1 MGSFKKRKVASVI
14 EQDIK
19 ELELFDSIVKTKR
32 VSKDE
37 FYQRGN
43 QFNNHPT
50 HGYGD
55 KRLEYDSDW
64 RGYPIP
70 KTSTNKA
77 KVKVSTQPVKNVK
90 FSDLEINAIVTA
102 VDAINLLIKKHNDY
116 GPKNISDA
124 PGGPLTGLAVR
135 LHDKVARLSNLVTN
149 NKKPSNESLEDTFVD
164 ILNYAVIGLL
174 VLKDKWDK

>member
-1 MGSFKKRKVASVI
+1 MGRFKKRKVASVI

-37 FYQRGN
+37 LYQRGN
-43 QFNNHPT
+43 QFNNHEAY
-50 HGYGD
+50 GYGN

-70 KTSTNKA
+70 KTSTNKT
-77 KVKVSTQPVKNVK
+77 KVTVTTKPVKDVR
-90 FSDLEINAIVTA
+90 FSDLEINALVTT
-102 VDAINLLIKKHNDY
+102 VDAIGLLIKKHNDY

>member
-1 MGSFKKRKVASVI
+1 MGSFKRIKTASII

-19 ELELFDSIVKTKR
+19 ELELFDSLVKTKK
-32 VSKDE
+32 VNKDE
-37 FYQRGN
+37 FYKRGN

-50 HGYGD
+50 HGHGYSS
-55 KRLEYDSDW
+55 REYDSGW
-64 RGYPIP
+64 RSDPKF

-77 KVKVSTQPVKNVK
+77 KVTVTTKPVKDVR
-90 FSDLEINAIVTA
+90 FSDLEINALITA
-102 VDAINLLIKKHNDY
+102 IDAISLLIKKHNDY
-116 GPKNISDA
+116 GPKNISEA

-149 NKKPSNESLEDTFVD
+149 NKKPNNESLEDTFVD